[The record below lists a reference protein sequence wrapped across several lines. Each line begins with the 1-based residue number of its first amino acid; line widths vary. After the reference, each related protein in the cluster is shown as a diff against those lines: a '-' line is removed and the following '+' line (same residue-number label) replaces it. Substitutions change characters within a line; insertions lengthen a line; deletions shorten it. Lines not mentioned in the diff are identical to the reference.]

1 MTDESI
7 QTAMFWMLLVP
18 ASVSLWAIVGF
29 SLYLI
34 YWVFTDNEP
43 KCHPLLPRIHLKG
56 DSDD

>member
-29 SLYLI
+29 FLYLI
-34 YWVFTDNEP
+34 YLVFTDNA
-43 KCHPLLPRIHLKG
+43 LLPRIHLEG